1 MMYLRAIFGGAIAFV
16 IFTAIALLSPGYGST
31 RETELILTVSTFLFA
46 IIAGFFIARMN
57 SRYDKIREVV
67 SEEDSIM
74 LSIFRTSQFFG
85 KAFVNKVRELI
96 DTYYITALDYDL
108 GNYHKQTESVIKTIY
123 SELNKLKMKGIKS
136 QLAVDEMLD
145 LLSSVEEKRNESSVM
160 ATEKLKMGQ
169 WAVLD
174 ILAGIIVFTVFYTKL
189 PEFYSIVTT
198 VLLSTILVLVI
209 LILRDLQNLRLGGE
223 ILLVESAEQVFEFMG
238 NMRYYPKKFLDEGTI
253 DIPDNVRKYRLG
265 LHQPGEKF
273 RIKVVDNR

>member
-1 MMYLRAIFGGAIAFV
+1 
-16 IFTAIALLSPGYGST
+16 
-31 RETELILTVSTFLFA
+31 
-46 IIAGFFIARMN
+46 MN

-160 ATEKLKMGQ
+160 ATEKLKIGQ